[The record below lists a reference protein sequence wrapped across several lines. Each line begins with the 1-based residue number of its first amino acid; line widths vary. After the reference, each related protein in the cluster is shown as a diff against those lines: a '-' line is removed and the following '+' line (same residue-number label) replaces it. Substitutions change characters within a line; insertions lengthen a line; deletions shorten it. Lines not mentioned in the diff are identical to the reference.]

1 MQSYRLAAK
10 YANRG
15 FNGRAGFAIF
25 ALTMTDNIA
34 FDFSRLNSEQRQAVE
49 AIDGRVKVVAGA
61 GAGKTRVLAGR
72 YAYLVGEVGVDP
84 ANILCMTFTNKA
96 AQEMKTRI
104 AAMLGCG
111 SGVNDF
117 VCTVHGFC
125 VKVLR
130 REIYRLGYPKNFL
143 ILDEEDCKGLA
154 KQVMEELGIERTD
167 TTVKKF
173 LNKTAGQKAQL
184 GEGYVE
190 VLRGDS
196 QGDMWDTFPPELRS
210 YMALQHKFFALDFD
224 DIINFTL
231 YILHN
236 FREAR
241 EYWQNEIDY
250 VEVDEVQ
257 DCNLADWAII
267 DIIAARSGNLFVV
280 GDPDQAI
287 YEWRGAMP
295 DSFVTFKADTT
306 VVLDRNYRSTPQV
319 LDVANSV
326 ISHNTNRIPKNLV
339 TDRPDGPKAKHYHG
353 KSEPEET
360 RWVADTITR
369 MVTDGEAAYDDFAIL
384 YRASHLSRAFEQA
397 LVGAQVPYAV
407 WGGVRFFERREIKDA
422 LAYLQLVVNDSDM
435 AFRRIVNVPSRKFGE
450 VTMKKLEALAQEE
463 GRSLMATLTDHV
475 AQAPFNRAQFRE
487 FVYLIEKHRMQK
499 ETRDISGL
507 LESLYI
513 ESGLKDMLRFDQD
526 EDRLENMQEL
536 LGSIK
541 LYEEQHAEDEIDAAT
556 YLQDI
561 SLYTNA
567 DYRRDDH
574 KVKLM
579 TIHQAKGL
587 EFRHVFVVGLTEG
600 LFPSHRSIRERGE
613 KGEEEERRLMYV
625 AVTRACDTLTFVE
638 SEGYNYNSGTSKY
651 PSRFLQEIDPGLL
664 DTEGEIDPALLK
676 GTAQLVRQLS
686 DESNRSASRMRFEA
700 GTPVR
705 HKLFGEGVVIE
716 NYPERGSCRVA
727 FAKRRVALRYDV
739 LTPLS

>member
-1 MQSYRLAAK
+1 METT
-10 YANRG
+10 G
-15 FNGRAGFAIF
+15 
-25 ALTMTDNIA
+25 
-34 FDFSRLNSEQRQAVE
+34 FDFSRLNAEQRRAVE
-49 AIDGRVKVVAGA
+49 AIEGRVKVVAGA
-61 GAGKTRVLAGR
+61 GAGKTRVLAAR
-72 YAYLVGEVGVDP
+72 YAWLVEEVGVDP

-104 AAMLGCG
+104 AGMLGRGG
-111 SGVNDF
+111 SVNDL

-143 ILDEEDCKGLA
+143 ILDEDDCKSLA
-154 KQVMEELGIERTD
+154 RQVMQEMKVERTD
-167 TTVKKF
+167 STVKKF
-173 LNKTAGQKAQL
+173 LNKVGGQKIQL

-190 VLRGDS
+190 ALSRET
-196 QGDMWDTFPPELRS
+196 QGDAWSAFPPELRRFL
-210 YMALQHKFFALDFD
+210 ALQHKFFALDFD

-231 YILHN
+231 YIFHR

-267 DIIAARSGNLFVV
+267 DTVSARSGNLFVV

-295 DSFVTFKADTT
+295 DSFVNFKADAT
-306 VVLDRNYRSTPQV
+306 VILPRNYRSTPQV
-319 LDVANSV
+319 LAVANS
-326 ISHNTNRIPKNLV
+326 IIARNRNRIPKDLV
-339 TDRPDGPKAKHYHG
+339 TERGAGPKVKHYHG
-353 KSEPEET
+353 KSETEET
-360 RWVADTITR
+360 LWVADTIER
-369 MVTDGEAAYDDFAIL
+369 MVAEGQGDYSDFAIL

-397 LVGAQVPYAV
+397 LVSRQVPYAV

-450 VTMKKLEALAQEE
+450 ATMKKLEALAEKE
-463 GRSLMATLTDHV
+463 GRSLMAALTAHIGE
-475 AQAPFNRAQFRE
+475 APFNRTPMRE
-487 FVYLIEKHRMQK
+487 FVYLIEKHRLQK
-499 ETRDISGL
+499 DSDDVSGL
-507 LESLYI
+507 IESLYI

-541 LYEEQHAEDEIDAAT
+541 LYEDQHAEDEIDAVT

-561 SLYTNA
+561 ALYTNA

-579 TIHQAKGL
+579 TMHQAKGL

-600 LFPSHRSIRERGE
+600 IFPSHRSIRERGDR
-613 KGEEEERRLMYV
+613 GEEEERRLMYV
-625 AVTRACDTLTFVE
+625 AVTRACDSLTLVE

-651 PSRFLQEIDPGLL
+651 PSRFLQEIEPGRL

-676 GTAQLVRQLS
+676 GTEQLVRQLA
-686 DESNRSASRMRFEA
+686 EKTGLSASRALFEK
-700 GTPVR
+700 GTQVR
-705 HKLFGEGVVIE
+705 HKLFGEGTVIE

-727 FAKRRVALRYDV
+727 FPNRRVALRYDV